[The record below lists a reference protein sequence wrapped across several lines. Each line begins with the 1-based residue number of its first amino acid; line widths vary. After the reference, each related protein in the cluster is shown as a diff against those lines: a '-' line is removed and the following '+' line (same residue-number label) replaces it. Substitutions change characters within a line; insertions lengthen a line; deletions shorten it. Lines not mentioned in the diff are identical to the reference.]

1 MLKLKKQQ
9 KYNKNNM
16 CLGEIVKGNNIGER
30 VYYYEEKEDDE
41 KDNEID
47 LDEKLTAKYVRSIKN
62 DISLNDIRTIEK
74 FIRGRIKELP
84 EDLKEL
90 YNLIID
96 EKTKESN
103 KQLKFNDSEFLCCP
117 DIDIDIKEPFIKA
130 NHIYVAGSSG
140 CGKSYWISN
149 YLKLINKYQKKRDI
163 FIFSDVEFDDAFDKG
178 IKNVQRISLDEGL
191 IEDPI
196 EPEELR
202 DSVCVFDD
210 IDSIQN
216 KQLKKTIYTLMNSL
230 YRRGRH
236 ENITCISSTH
246 NITDYTKS
254 RVPINESSLI
264 VLFCRSGS
272 TAGQKYILERYCG
285 LDKSVIKDIM
295 KIKSRSV
302 QIHKSYPQFYSW
314 NKGIKLI

>member
-9 KYNKNNM
+9 QYKKNNF
-16 CLGEIVKGNNIGER
+16 CLGEIIKGDKEGER
-30 VYYYEEKEDDE
+30 VYYLEEKDVED
-41 KDNEID
+41 DNEID
-47 LDEKLTAKYVRSIKN
+47 LDEKLTAKYVRSIKS
-62 DISLNDIRTIEK
+62 DISLQDIRTIEK
-74 FIRGRIKELP
+74 FMKGKIKELP
-84 EDLKEL
+84 EELKKI
-90 YNLIID
+90 YNLILQ
-96 EKTKESN
+96 EKKRESN
-103 KQLKFNDSEFLCCP
+103 RQIKLTDNEFFCCP
-117 DIDIDIKEPFIKA
+117 DIDIDIKEPFVKA

-140 CGKSYWISN
+140 CGKSYWVSR

-163 FIFSDVEFDDAFDKG
+163 FIFSDVEYDDAFDKG
-178 IKNVQRISLDEGL
+178 LKNVQRISLDESL
-191 IEDPI
+191 IDDPI
-196 EPEELR
+196 TPEELK

-236 ENITCISSTH
+236 ENITTISTTH

-295 KIKSRSV
+295 KVKSRSI
-302 QIHKSYPQFYSW
+302 QIHKSYPQFYSLS
-314 NKGIKLI
+314 KGIKLI

>member
-16 CLGEIVKGNNIGER
+16 CLGEIIKGNDINDR
-30 VYYYEEKEDDE
+30 VYYYEEKDDDE

-47 LDEKLTAKYVRSIKN
+47 LDEKLTAKYVRGLKT

-84 EDLKEL
+84 DELKEL

-103 KQLKFNDSEFLCCP
+103 KQLRFNDSEFLCCP
-117 DIDIDIKEPFIKA
+117 DIDIDIKEPFVKS

-178 IKNVQRISLDEGL
+178 IKNVQRIALNERL
-191 IEDPI
+191 IDDPI
-196 EPEELR
+196 EPEELK

-216 KQLKKTIYTLMNSL
+216 KQLKNTVYTLMNSL

-295 KIKSRSV
+295 NIKSRSV

-314 NKGIKLI
+314 NKGIKII

>member
-1 MLKLKKQQ
+1 MLKLKKKQE
-9 KYNKNNM
+9 YNNKNF
-16 CLGEIVKGNNIGER
+16 CLGEVIKGDEKKKR
-30 VYYYEEKEDDE
+30 VYYIENYDDNS
-41 KDNEID
+41 DNEID
-47 LDEKLTAKYVRSIKN
+47 IEQKLTAKYVRRIKK
-62 DISLNDIRTIEK
+62 DISLKDIRLIDK
-74 FIRGRIKELP
+74 YMKGNIKEIP
-84 EDLKEL
+84 TELKEV
-90 YNLIID
+90 YDLIVK
-96 EKTKESN
+96 EKKEESK
-103 KQLKFNDSEFLCCP
+103 KQILFDNDTFFCCP
-117 DIDIDIKEPFIKA
+117 DIDIDIDEPFSKS

-140 CGKSYWISN
+140 CGKSYWISQ
-149 YLKLINKYQKKRDI
+149 YLKLINKYQKNRDI
-163 FIFSDVEFDDAFDKG
+163 FIFSDVEYDEAFDEG
-178 IKNVQRISLDEGL
+178 LKNVQRISLDETL
-191 IEDPI
+191 IDDPI

-216 KQLKKTIYTLMNSL
+216 KQLKKTVYTLMNSL

-295 KIKSRSV
+295 KVKSRSV

-314 NKGIKLI
+314 SKGIKLI

>member
-1 MLKLKKQQ
+1 MLKIKKPLN
-9 KYNKNNM
+9 YNKNNF
-16 CLGEIVKGNNIGER
+16 CLGEIIKGDKEGER
-30 VYYYEEKEDDE
+30 IYYLEEKDEED
-41 KDNEID
+41 DNEID
-47 LDEKLTAKYVRSIKN
+47 LDEKLTAKYVRSIKS
-62 DISLNDIRTIEK
+62 DISLQDIRTIEK
-74 FIRGRIKELP
+74 YMKGKIDKLP
-84 EDLKEL
+84 EELKEL
-90 YNLIID
+90 YNLIIK
-96 EKTKESN
+96 ERKKESN
-103 KQLKFNDSEFLCCP
+103 RQIKLTDSDFFCFP
-117 DIDIDIKEPFIKA
+117 DMDIDIKKPFVKA

-140 CGKSYWISN
+140 CGKSYWVSR
-149 YLKLINKYQKKRDI
+149 YLKLVNKYQKGRDI
-163 FIFSDVEFDDAFDKG
+163 FIFSDVDEDEAFDKG
-178 IKNVQRISLDEGL
+178 LKNIHRITLDESL
-191 IEDPI
+191 LLEPI
-196 EPEELR
+196 EPDELR

-216 KQLKKTIYTLMNSL
+216 KALKKTVYTLMNSL

-236 ENITCISSTH
+236 ENITTISTTH

-295 KIKSRSV
+295 KVKSRSI

-314 NKGIKLI
+314 SKGIKLI